1 MSTSDRD
8 IKWKFEDPDSGQ
20 NTKLSSAW
28 QAMSHLEL
36 RNLLGMLLR
45 QWRLIASILGLILL
59 LALAALSQLSYR
71 YTAEALLT
79 IDERESQLVG
89 QSDSSASSGTLNNR
103 VDSEVEILGS
113 TSVALGVIDR
123 LALWRDAEFGFS
135 GLSRTDKL
143 KALVGI
149 DPPTNNLASIVRLT
163 ELPADQQATLVT
175 KLQNAIRIERRGLTS
190 VISIKATSKD
200 KTKSALFANAV
211 ADSYLEVQINAK
223 SKTAQSAVDFL
234 AKRVDELAK
243 NLQEVN
249 SKTENFILTQTDSVG
264 TPEARAEMM
273 RIRDQIT
280 NVSAAQAN
288 FSATLNQLKTLAND
302 PNSIS
307 PESVPAELRAIAEQR
322 AAAAKKILSE
332 ASDPDLQNQLR
343 TLDQKLI
350 DMATVRVSDLQSQLA
365 AQDKQKGDLRKQLQ
379 DIFSSQQIPNEV
391 AVNLYRLQREAE
403 SSRKLYES
411 FSSRLGEVQ
420 QQVGL
425 ALPNSRIVAPA
436 IIPGAPSFPPS
447 QLIMMLAT
455 LVGLGLGVAAA
466 IARESLVGGFAL
478 PAQAEAITGVPVIAT
493 VPRDAS
499 STPQTT
505 LVDDPLSSFS
515 ESLRRMRIGVEEAV
529 AHTPTKVIL
538 VTSTEP
544 GEGKSTLAMSLGR
557 ALAAVGRSVVLVDC
571 DFRHPSVGKL
581 SGLSSPADL
590 VEVLKT
596 FKIGQSVEGMS
607 ICDASSQLELI
618 TTSAAKKQA
627 SDVIVS
633 APSFSQFVDALR
645 MKYEYVILDS
655 PPIGY
660 VVDARILNSLA
671 DLLLYVVKQ
680 NSTSQQDAVSGLRQ
694 VLGTKNLENAGL
706 ILNSVQNTLGGYY
719 YGKSRYS
726 YYYKEQG

>member
-1 MSTSDRD
+1 MSKTDSDL
-8 IKWKFEDPDSGQ
+8 KWKFDDANDGQ
-20 NTKLSSAW
+20 NTRLSSAW

-36 RNLLGMLLR
+36 RNLLGMLFR
-45 QWRLIASILGLILL
+45 QWRLIISILALVLL
-59 LALAALSQLSYR
+59 LALAVLSQLSYR
-71 YTAEALLT
+71 YTAEGLLT

-89 QSDSSASSGTLNNR
+89 QSDALPSGGTLNNK

-123 LALWRDAEFGFS
+123 LALWRDSEFGFA
-135 GLSRTDKL
+135 GLSRIDKL
-143 KALVGI
+143 KSLVGI
-149 DPPTNNLASIVRLT
+149 DPPTDNLSLVVRLS
-163 ELPADQQATLVT
+163 ELPADQQATLVLQ
-175 KLQNAIRIERRGLTS
+175 LQNALRIERRGLTS
-190 VISIKATSKD
+190 VISIKATSRD
-200 KTKSALFANAV
+200 KVKSALIANAV
-211 ADSYLEVQINAK
+211 ANSYLDVQINAK
-223 SKTAQSAVDFL
+223 STTAQSAVDFL
-234 AKRVDELAK
+234 SKRVDELAK
-243 NLQEVN
+243 NLQDVN
-249 SKTENFILTQTDSVG
+249 AKTENFILTQTDSVG
-264 TPEARAEMM
+264 TPEARAEMI

-288 FSATLNQLKTLAND
+288 FATALNQYKSIVND

-307 PESVPAELRAIAEQR
+307 PESVPAELRAMAEQR
-322 AAAAKKILSE
+322 AAAAKKTLQD
-332 ASDPDLQNQLR
+332 ASNPDLQNQLR
-343 TLDQKLI
+343 ALDQKLI
-350 DMATVRVSDLQSQLA
+350 DMATVRASDLQGQLA

-379 DIFSSQQIPNEV
+379 DIFTGQQIPNEV

-436 IIPGAPSFPPS
+436 IIPAGPSFPPS
-447 QLIMMLAT
+447 QSIM
-455 LVGLGLGVAAA
+455 LVAALLGLGLGIAAA

-478 PAQAEAITGVPVIAT
+478 PAQAEAITGVPVIAS
-493 VPRDAS
+493 VPRDNS
-499 STPQTT
+499 VTPHTT

-544 GEGKSTLAMSLGR
+544 GEGKSTMAMSLGR
-557 ALAAVGRSVVLVDC
+557 ALAAVGRHVVLVDC

-581 SGLSSPADL
+581 SGLTSPGDL

-596 FKIGQSVEGMS
+596 YKPNQSVHGMS
-607 ICDASSQLELI
+607 IVDANSKLELI

-633 APSFSQFVDALR
+633 APAFGHFLETLESH
-645 MKYEYVILDS
+645 YEYVILDS

-660 VVDARILNSLA
+660 VVDARILNAHA
-671 DLLLYVVKQ
+671 DMLLYVVKQ

-694 VLGTKNLENAGL
+694 VLGSKQLENAGL

-719 YGKSRYS
+719 YGKGRYS
-726 YYYKEQG
+726 YYYKEEA

>member
-1 MSTSDRD
+1 MSNSNTELKSRFGDAN
-8 IKWKFEDPDSGQ
+8 EQQ

-36 RNLLGMLLR
+36 RNLLGMLVR
-45 QWRLIASILGLILL
+45 QWRLIASIFALVLLI
-59 LALAALSQLSYR
+59 ALAILSQLSYR
-71 YTAEALLT
+71 FTAEGLLT

-89 QSDSSASSGTLNNR
+89 QTDSPPSSGTLNNR

-113 TSVALGVIDR
+113 TSVALGVIDN
-123 LALWRDAEFGFS
+123 LALWRDPEFGFT
-135 GLSRTDKL
+135 GLSRFDKL
-143 KALVGI
+143 KALLGAVVP
-149 DPPTNNLASIVRLT
+149 DNNLNAIVRLS
-163 ELPADQQATLVT
+163 ELPADQQATLVN
-175 KLQNAIRIERRGLTS
+175 KLQTAIRVERRGLTS

-200 KTKSALFANAV
+200 KTKSALLANAV
-211 ADSYLEVQINAK
+211 ANSYLEVQINAK

-234 AKRVDELAK
+234 SRRVDELAK

-249 SKTENFILTQTDSVG
+249 AKTENFILTQTDSVG

-280 NVSAAQAN
+280 SVSAAQAS
-288 FSATLNQLKTLAND
+288 FSTTLNQLKAIAND

-307 PESVPAELRAIAEQR
+307 PESVPAELRAMAEQR
-322 AAAAKKILSE
+322 AAAAKKTLAE
-332 ASDPDLQNQLR
+332 ASNPDLQGQLKA
-343 TLDQKLI
+343 LDQRLI
-350 DMATVRVSDLQSQLA
+350 DMATVRLSDLQGQLA

-403 SSRKLYES
+403 GSRKLYET
-411 FSSRLGEVQ
+411 FSSRLGDVQ

-436 IIPGAPSFPPS
+436 IIPADASFPPS
-447 QLIMMLAT
+447 QWIMLLAG
-455 LVGLGLGVAAA
+455 LVGLGLGIAAA

-478 PAQAEAITGVPVIAT
+478 PAQAEAITGVPVLASI
-493 VPRDAS
+493 PRDS
-499 STPQTT
+499 SLTPQTT

-529 AHTPTKVIL
+529 ASSPSKVIL

-544 GEGKSTLAMSLGR
+544 GEGKSTMAMSLGR
-557 ALAAVGRSVVLVDC
+557 ALAAVGRKVILVDC

-581 SGLSSPADL
+581 SGLSSPGDL
-590 VEVLKT
+590 VEILKT
-596 FKIGQSVEGMS
+596 YKKGQSIANMTIV
-607 ICDASSQLELI
+607 DASSKLVLL

-633 APSFSQFVDALR
+633 APSFGAFLDTIR
-645 MKYEYVILDS
+645 EEYEYVILDS

-660 VVDARILNSLA
+660 VVDARILNATA
-671 DLLLYVVKQ
+671 DMLLYVVKQ

-694 VLGTKNLENAGL
+694 VFGNKNAENAGL
-706 ILNSVQNTLGGYY
+706 ILNSVENTLGGYY
-719 YGKSRYS
+719 YGKGRYS
-726 YYYKEQG
+726 YYYKEPA

>member
-1 MSTSDRD
+1 MSKTDTEL
-8 IKWKFEDPDSGQ
+8 KWKFDDANEGQ
-20 NTKLSSAW
+20 NTRLSSAW

-45 QWRLIASILGLILL
+45 QWRLIVSILALVLL
-59 LALAALSQLSYR
+59 LALAVLSQLSYR
-71 YTAEALLT
+71 YTAEGLLT
-79 IDERESQLVG
+79 IDDRESQLVG
-89 QSDSSASSGTLNNR
+89 QSDSPVSNGTLNNK

-135 GLSRTDKL
+135 GLTRTEKL
-143 KALVGI
+143 KSLVGI
-149 DPPTNNLASIVRLT
+149 DPPVNNMASIVRLS
-163 ELPADQQATLVT
+163 ELPPEDQATLVT
-175 KLQNAIRIERRGLTS
+175 KLQNAVHIERRGLTS
-190 VISIKATSKD
+190 VISIKATSRD
-200 KTKSALFANAV
+200 KAKSALLANAV
-211 ADSYLEVQINAK
+211 ADSYLDVQINAK

-234 AKRVDELAK
+234 SKRVDELAK
-243 NLQEVN
+243 NLQDVN

-280 NVSAAQAN
+280 NVSKAQAN
-288 FSATLNQLKTLAND
+288 FAASLNQYKSIVND

-307 PESVPAELRAIAEQR
+307 PESVPAELRAMAELR
-322 AAAAKKILSE
+322 AAAAKKTLAE
-332 ASDPDLQNQLR
+332 ATNPDLQSQLR
-343 TLDQKLI
+343 TLDQKMI
-350 DMATVRVSDLQSQLA
+350 DMATVRAADLQGQLA
-365 AQDKQKGDLRKQLQ
+365 SQDKQKGDLRKQLQ
-379 DIFSSQQIPNEV
+379 DIFTSQQIPNEV
-391 AVNLYRLQREAE
+391 AVSLYRLQREAD

-411 FSSRLGEVQ
+411 FSNRLGEVQ
-420 QQVGL
+420 QQVSL

-436 IIPGAPSFPPS
+436 IIPAGPSFPPTQS
-447 QLIMMLAT
+447 IMILAA
-455 LVGLGLGVAAA
+455 LLGLGLGIAAA

-478 PAQAEAITGVPVIAT
+478 PAQAEAVTGVPVIAS
-493 VPRDAS
+493 VPRDTS
-499 STPQTT
+499 ITPQTT

-529 AHTPTKVIL
+529 AHTPTKIIL

-544 GEGKSTLAMSLGR
+544 GEGKSTMAMSLGR

-581 SGLSSPADL
+581 SGLASPGDL

-596 FKIGQSVEGMS
+596 YQPNQSVYGMS
-607 ICDASSQLELI
+607 IVDASSKLELI

-633 APSFSQFVDALR
+633 APAFGHFLETLR
-645 MKYEYVILDS
+645 LSYEYVILDS

-660 VVDARILNSLA
+660 VVDARILNAYA
-671 DLLLYVVKQ
+671 DMLLYVVKQ

-694 VLGTKNLENAGL
+694 VLGNKQLENAGI

-719 YGKSRYS
+719 YGKGRYS
-726 YYYKEQG
+726 YYYKEES